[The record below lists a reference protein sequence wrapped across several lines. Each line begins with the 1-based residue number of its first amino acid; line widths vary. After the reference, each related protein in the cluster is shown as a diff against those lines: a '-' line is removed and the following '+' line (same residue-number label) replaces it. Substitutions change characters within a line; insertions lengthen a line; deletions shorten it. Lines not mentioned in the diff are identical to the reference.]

1 MEILKVNIHSPYK
14 RKRKALKRQELQDG
28 VRRRYNVIMPS
39 PSTWTKL
46 VDDFP

>member
-14 RKRKALKRQELQDG
+14 RKGKALKRQELQDG
-28 VRRRYNVIMPS
+28 VRRYSVIMPS